1 MEVRAGLSQ
10 EQMKRS
16 SGHLKDGQSPETC
29 GCIED
34 TMTVLHTINKGAHMN
49 TSEKFH
55 IHEIKQGMHL
65 NYTFADMTNPI
76 FDTLIQACRR
86 KQV

>member
-1 MEVRAGLSQ
+1 VFFKKTLD
-10 EQMKRS
+10 
-16 SGHLKDGQSPETC
+16 DGQSPETY

-55 IHEIKQGMHL
+55 IYIITKQGMHL

-76 FDTLIQACRR
+76 FNTLIQACRR
-86 KQV
+86 KQVS